1 MTSLCFGRNLLG
13 LGLAVVVLTGCGG
26 TAIPSQQPAISSGAS
41 LPGLDPTHKR
51 SFRDESTSTQW
62 IYVADSKK
70 VLWRVTTDGKQME
83 RVGSEGV
90 LLTDIAFDPTN
101 GNMYGVSFTH
111 FYRVNPNTGSATLI
125 GSNGL
130 SEANALISARTGK
143 AFTASFNT
151 TRLYSI
157 NIKTG
162 ATTVIGSNGR
172 WESAGALTFYNG
184 ALVLSGRG
192 SSADSLVWLNPTNA
206 KIERTVPLGVADLYG
221 LASTANNVLY
231 GFANTNF
238 YRISPDVKTIGGR
251 THLIVNLDRLNFNV
265 GKIYGAAYD
274 GNFQE

>member
-1 MTSLCFGRNLLG
+1 MTSLRFGRHLLG
-13 LGLAVVVLTGCGG
+13 LGLAAAMLAGCGG
-26 TAIPSQQPAISSGAS
+26 TTIPPQQPAAS
-41 LPGLDPTHKR
+41 LPGLDPTHER
-51 SFRDESTSTQW
+51 SFRDESTSNQW
-62 IYVADSKK
+62 IYIADSNK
-70 VLWRVTTDGKQME
+70 VLWRVTTDGKQLE
-83 RVGSEGV
+83 RVGSEGA

-101 GNMYGVSFTH
+101 GNMYGVGFTR

-125 GSNGL
+125 GGNGL
-130 SEANALISARTGK
+130 SEANALILARTG

-184 ALVLSGRG
+184 GLVLSGKG
-192 SSADSLVWLNPTNA
+192 SSADSLVWLDPTNA
-206 KIERTVPLGVADLYG
+206 KIERTVPLAVADLYG

-231 GFANTNF
+231 GFANTDF
-238 YRISPDVKTIGGR
+238 YQIFPNVKAIGGR
-251 THLIVNLDRLNFNV
+251 THLIVNLSRLNSNV

-274 GNFQE
+274 GNFQD